1 MASAVMSQEEAAVE
15 ASPSPVP
22 GRDPQVVD
30 AYLPGEVA
38 HRVRT
43 AGVEDA
49 RRGLFQTFALS
60 VIGGAMLGMAAAAT
74 TAVMSGSTVGYGQT
88 RLLGGLVFGLGLTMV
103 MVGGGELF
111 TSNNLIAMAWVAKEV
126 RTSELMV
133 NWGLV
138 YLGNIVGAGSIALL
152 LFLGGAYGNGA
163 GVVGGQALAIAASK
177 AGRSFEQSVAL
188 GVLGNSLVCLAVW
201 LCFSARST
209 TDRILSCTLPMI
221 ALVVLNVDHVVAN
234 MHYLAAGLVLR
245 HDTALAAS
253 AGLTVAEVARIDT
266 GSVVVNLVGVTIG
279 NIIGGSVLVA
289 SVYWFVYLREGRG
302 PSHGGARSWR
312 PWSPRAG
319 ATAVGRAAVVG
330 RAGTGGNG
338 AQPSHG
344 DGTVSVGVHGNGAAS
359 RTTKPGAAPLVTV
372 PVTVVG
378 PIGPGAGSTA
388 LDAEVAGGRTAAG
401 STGRGGVGDRPVTAS
416 DTVPMLRH
424 DRGGAHAPAGD

>member
-1 MASAVMSQEEAAVE
+1 ME

-30 AYLPGEVA
+30 AYLPVEVA
-38 HRVRT
+38 QRVRT

-74 TAVMSGSTVGYGQT
+74 TAVMAGSTVGYGQT

-111 TSNNLIAMAWVAKEV
+111 TSNNLIAMAWVAREV

-138 YLGNIVGAGSIALL
+138 YLGNIVGAASIAVL
-152 LFLGGAYGNGA
+152 LFVGGAYGNGA

-177 AGRSFEQSVAL
+177 AGRSFEQSIAL

-245 HDTALAAS
+245 HDTALAEAAGISAS
-253 AGLTVAEVARIDT
+253 QVAGIDA
-266 GSVVVNLVGVTIG
+266 GSVAINLVGVTIG
-279 NIIGGSVLVA
+279 NIVGGSVLVA
-289 SVYWFVYLREGRG
+289 SVYWFVYLREKHGQGGAGPWSRLLGRG
-302 PSHGGARSWR
+302 PAVPEGN
-312 PWSPRAG
+312 G
-319 ATAVGRAAVVG
+319 ATASAPLSSAPPDSTARVSIPAQIRLAGPG
-330 RAGTGGNG
+330 SGNGHSRAGDERETEP
-338 AQPSHG
+338 A
-344 DGTVSVGVHGNGAAS
+344 
-359 RTTKPGAAPLVTV
+359 AAPDAD
-372 PVTVVG
+372 PDRQ
-378 PIGPGAGSTA
+378 PG
-388 LDAEVAGGRTAAG
+388 D
-401 STGRGGVGDRPVTAS
+401 
-416 DTVPMLRH
+416 
-424 DRGGAHAPAGD
+424 